1 MSRRSTTKKSPIAKI
16 IASIVAVAIIALA
29 GFFIYNSFL
38 APSGDKLNDAK
49 VTQEAPKQT
58 DTASQQEAPKQT
70 YTASQEE
77 KEYLANKFKGLLA
90 TNSETVGY
98 VYIPGTQLDE
108 PVVQTT
114 DNATYLDK
122 TFEGVHQPLMGAVFM
137 DADNKKDFSDR
148 LTWLF
153 GHARGSKVPDHRMFK
168 VVNYYSSQEYF
179 DKHQYVVI
187 ETPERKYYYEA
198 IAVVIVP
205 ETTAFYRTSFDD
217 DKDFEKQ
224 LTAIYDE
231 AKIKKANTKVSPK
244 DKYLVL
250 STCLEEDDTIRTNL
264 YLRQIPDSEMTE
276 FVKQHKDQLAYT
288 PTR

>member
-1 MSRRSTTKKSPIAKI
+1 MMSGHSRTKKTSIGKI
-16 IASIVAVAIIALA
+16 IASIIAVAIVALG
-29 GFFIYNSFL
+29 GFFIYSSFL
-38 APSGDKLNDAK
+38 APKSDKQNDVK
-49 VTQEAPKQT
+49 VTQEASKQ
-58 DTASQQEAPKQT
+58 A
-70 YTASQEE
+70 YTVSAEE

-90 TNSETVGY
+90 TNSETVAY

-122 TFEGVHQPLMGAVFM
+122 RFDGVNEPLMGTVFM

-168 VVNYYSSQEYF
+168 DVNYFSRQDYF
-179 DKHQYVVI
+179 DKHPYVVI

-198 IAVVIVP
+198 VAMIIVP
-205 ETTAFYRTSFDD
+205 EETAFYRTSFDD
-217 DKDFEKQ
+217 DADFEKQ
-224 LTAIYDE
+224 LTTIYDT
-231 AKIKKANTKVSPK
+231 AQVKKPNVKVSSK

-250 STCLEEDDTIRTNL
+250 STCREEDDTIRANL
-264 YLRQIPDSEMTE
+264 YLRQIPDSEMTD
-276 FVKQHKDQLAYT
+276 FVKQHGEELQYK

>member
-1 MSRRSTTKKSPIAKI
+1 MSRRSTTKKSPITKI
-16 IASIVAVAIIALA
+16 IASIVAVAIVALG
-29 GFFIYNSFL
+29 GFFIYKSFL

-49 VTQEAPKQT
+49 ITQEAPKQ
-58 DTASQQEAPKQT
+58 S
-70 YTASQEE
+70 YTTSAEE

-114 DNATYLDK
+114 DNSTYLDK
-122 TFEGVHQPLMGAVFM
+122 RFDGGHEPYMGTVFM
-137 DADNKKDFSDR
+137 DTDNKKDFSDR

-153 GHARGSKVPDHRMFK
+153 GHARGSKVGDHRMFND
-168 VVNYYSSQEYF
+168 VNYYSRQDYF
-179 DKHQYVVI
+179 DEHPYVVI

-198 IAVVIVP
+198 VAMIIVP
-205 ETTAFYRTSFDD
+205 EETAFYRTSFDD
-217 DKDFEKQ
+217 DKDFQTQ
-224 LTAIYDE
+224 LTTIYE
-231 AKIKKANTKVSPK
+231 TAEVKKPNVKVSAK

-250 STCLEEDDTIRTNL
+250 STCREEDETIRANL
-264 YLRQIPDSEMTE
+264 YLRQIPDSEMSE
-276 FVKQHKDQLAYT
+276 FVKQHKDQLMYK

>member
-1 MSRRSTTKKSPIAKI
+1 MSRRSTTKKSPITKI
-16 IASIVAVAIIALA
+16 IASIVAVAIVALG
-29 GFFIYNSFL
+29 GFFIYKSFL

-49 VTQEAPKQT
+49 ITQEAPKQ
-58 DTASQQEAPKQT
+58 S
-70 YTASQEE
+70 YTTSAEE

-114 DNATYLDK
+114 DNSTYLDK
-122 TFEGVHQPLMGAVFM
+122 RFDGGHEPYMGTVFM
-137 DADNKKDFSDR
+137 DTDNKKDFSDR

-153 GHARGSKVPDHRMFK
+153 GHARGSKAGDHRMFND
-168 VVNYYSSQEYF
+168 VNYYSRQDYF
-179 DKHQYVVI
+179 DEHPYVVI

-198 IAVVIVP
+198 VAMIIVP
-205 ETTAFYRTSFDD
+205 EETAFYRTSFDD
-217 DKDFEKQ
+217 DKDFQTQ
-224 LTAIYDE
+224 LTTIYE
-231 AKIKKANTKVSPK
+231 TAEVKKPNVKVSAK

-250 STCLEEDDTIRTNL
+250 STCREEDETIRANL
-264 YLRQIPDSEMTE
+264 YLRQIPDSEMSE
-276 FVKQHKDQLAYT
+276 FVKQHKDQLTYK

>member
-1 MSRRSTTKKSPIAKI
+1 MMSGHSRTKKTPIGKI
-16 IASIVAVAIIALA
+16 IASIITVAVVALG
-29 GFFIYNSFL
+29 GFFIYSSFL
-38 APSGDKLNDAK
+38 APKSDKQNDVK
-49 VTQEAPKQT
+49 VTQEASKQ
-58 DTASQQEAPKQT
+58 A
-70 YTASQEE
+70 YTVSAEE

-90 TNSETVGY
+90 TNSETVAY

-122 TFEGVHQPLMGAVFM
+122 RFDGVNEPLMGTVFM

-168 VVNYYSSQEYF
+168 DVNYFSRQDYF
-179 DKHQYVVI
+179 DKHPYVVI

-198 IAVVIVP
+198 VAMIIVP
-205 ETTAFYRTSFDD
+205 EETAFYRTSFDD
-217 DKDFEKQ
+217 DADFEKQ
-224 LTAIYDE
+224 LTTIYDT
-231 AKIKKANTKVSPK
+231 AQVKKPNVKVSSK

-250 STCLEEDDTIRTNL
+250 STCREEDDTIRANL
-264 YLRQIPDSEMTE
+264 YLRQIPDSEMTD
-276 FVKQHKDQLAYT
+276 FVKQHGEELQYK

>member
-1 MSRRSTTKKSPIAKI
+1 MMSGHSRTKKTPIGKI
-16 IASIVAVAIIALA
+16 ITSIITVAVVALG
-29 GFFIYNSFL
+29 GFFIYSSFL
-38 APSGDKLNDAK
+38 APKSDKQNDVK
-49 VTQEAPKQT
+49 VTQEASKQ
-58 DTASQQEAPKQT
+58 A
-70 YTASQEE
+70 YTVSAEE

-90 TNSETVGY
+90 TNSETVAY

-122 TFEGVHQPLMGAVFM
+122 RFDGVNEPLMGTVFM

-168 VVNYYSSQEYF
+168 DVNYFSRQDYF
-179 DKHQYVVI
+179 DKHPYVVI

-198 IAVVIVP
+198 VAMIIVP
-205 ETTAFYRTSFDD
+205 EETAFYRTSFDD
-217 DKDFEKQ
+217 DADFEKQ
-224 LTAIYDE
+224 LTTIYDT
-231 AKIKKANTKVSPK
+231 AQVKKPNVKVSSK

-250 STCLEEDDTIRTNL
+250 STCREEDDTIRANL
-264 YLRQIPDSEMTE
+264 YLRQIPDSEMTD
-276 FVKQHKDQLAYT
+276 FVKQHGEELQYK

>member
-1 MSRRSTTKKSPIAKI
+1 MSGHSRTKKTPIGKI
-16 IASIVAVAIIALA
+16 IASIAAVVIVALGAL
-29 GFFIYNSFL
+29 FIYNNSFS
-38 APSGDKLNDAK
+38 ASSENKQTETT
-49 VTQEAPKQT
+49 VTQEASKQ
-58 DTASQQEAPKQT
+58 A

-168 VVNYYSSQEYF
+168 DVNYYSSQDYF
-179 DKHQYVVI
+179 DKHPYVVI

-198 IAVVIVP
+198 VAVVIVP
-205 ETTAFYRTSFDD
+205 ETTAFYRTSFEDD
-217 DKDFEKQ
+217 ADFEKQ

-231 AKIKKANTKVSPK
+231 AKVKKPNVKVSPK
-244 DKYLVL
+244 DKYMVL
-250 STCLEEDDTIRTNL
+250 STCLEEDDTIRTNI
-264 YLRQIPDSEMTE
+264 YLRQIPDSEMTD
-276 FVKQHKDQLAYT
+276 FVKQHGEELQYK

>member
-1 MSRRSTTKKSPIAKI
+1 MMSGHSRTKKTPIGKI
-16 IASIVAVAIIALA
+16 IASIITVAVVALG
-29 GFFIYNSFL
+29 GFFIYSSFL
-38 APSGDKLNDAK
+38 APKSDKQNDVK
-49 VTQEAPKQT
+49 VTQEASKQ
-58 DTASQQEAPKQT
+58 A
-70 YTASQEE
+70 YTVSAEE

-122 TFEGVHQPLMGAVFM
+122 TFDGGNQPLMGTVFM

-153 GHARGSKVPDHRMFK
+153 GHARGSKVTDHRMFK
-168 VVNYYSSQEYF
+168 DVNYFSRQDYF
-179 DKHQYVVI
+179 DKHPYVVI

-198 IAVVIVP
+198 VAMIIVP
-205 ETTAFYRTSFDD
+205 EETAFYRTSFDD
-217 DKDFEKQ
+217 DADFEKQ
-224 LTAIYDE
+224 LTTIYDT
-231 AKIKKANTKVSPK
+231 AQVKKPNVKVSSK

-250 STCLEEDDTIRTNL
+250 STCREEDDTIRANL
-264 YLRQIPDSEMTE
+264 YLRQIPDSEMTD
-276 FVKQHKDQLAYT
+276 FVKQHGEELQYK

>member
-1 MSRRSTTKKSPIAKI
+1 MSEHSRIKKSPIGKI
-16 IASIVAVAIIALA
+16 IASILTFVVIVFG
-29 GFFIYNSFL
+29 GFFVYNSFL
-38 APSGDKLNDAK
+38 APKSDKQNDAK
-49 VTQEAPKQT
+49 VTQEAPKQAYN
-58 DTASQQEAPKQT
+58 ASA
-70 YTASQEE
+70 EE

-122 TFEGVHQPLMGAVFM
+122 TFDGGYQPLMGAVFM

-153 GHARGSKVPDHRMFK
+153 GHARGSKVPDHRMFRD
-168 VVNYYSSQEYF
+168 VNYFSRQDYF
-179 DKHQYVVI
+179 DKHPYVVI

-198 IAVVIVP
+198 VAMIIVP
-205 ETTAFYRTSFDD
+205 EETAFYRTSFDD
-217 DKDFEKQ
+217 DADFEKQ
-224 LTAIYDE
+224 LTTIYDT
-231 AKIKKANTKVSPK
+231 AQVKKPNVKVSSK

-250 STCLEEDDTIRTNL
+250 STCREEDDTIRANL
-264 YLRQIPDSEMTE
+264 YLRQIPDSEMTD
-276 FVKQHKDQLAYT
+276 FVKQHGEELQYK

>member
-1 MSRRSTTKKSPIAKI
+1 MSRRSTTKKSPITKI
-16 IASIVAVAIIALA
+16 IASIVAVAIVALG
-29 GFFIYNSFL
+29 GFFIYKSFL

-49 VTQEAPKQT
+49 VTQEAPKQ
-58 DTASQQEAPKQT
+58 A
-70 YTASQEE
+70 YTASAEE

-114 DNATYLDK
+114 DNSTYLDK
-122 TFEGVHQPLMGAVFM
+122 RFDGGHEPYMGTVFM
-137 DADNKKDFSDR
+137 DTDNKKDFSDR

-153 GHARGSKVPDHRMFK
+153 GHARGSKVGDHRMFND
-168 VVNYYSSQEYF
+168 VNYYSRQDYF
-179 DKHQYVVI
+179 DEHPYVVI

-198 IAVVIVP
+198 VAMIIVP
-205 ETTAFYRTSFDD
+205 EETAFYRTSFDD
-217 DKDFEKQ
+217 DKDFQTQ
-224 LTAIYDE
+224 LTTIYE
-231 AKIKKANTKVSPK
+231 TAEVKKPNVKVSAK

-250 STCLEEDDTIRTNL
+250 STCREEDETIRANL
-264 YLRQIPDSEMTE
+264 YLRQIPDSEMSE
-276 FVKQHKDQLAYT
+276 FVKQHKDQLMYK

>member
-1 MSRRSTTKKSPIAKI
+1 MSGHSRTKKTPIGKI
-16 IASIVAVAIIALA
+16 IASIIAVAVVALG
-29 GFFIYNSFL
+29 GFFIYSSFL
-38 APSGDKLNDAK
+38 APKSDKQNDVK
-49 VTQEAPKQT
+49 VTQETSKQ
-58 DTASQQEAPKQT
+58 A
-70 YTASQEE
+70 YTVSAEE

-122 TFEGVHQPLMGAVFM
+122 TFDGGYQPLMGAVFM

-168 VVNYYSSQEYF
+168 DVNYFSRQDYF
-179 DKHQYVVI
+179 DKHPYVVI

-198 IAVVIVP
+198 VAMIIVP
-205 ETTAFYRTSFDD
+205 EETAFYRTSFDD
-217 DKDFEKQ
+217 DADFEKQ
-224 LTAIYDE
+224 LTTIYDT
-231 AKIKKANTKVSPK
+231 AQVKKPNVKVSSK

-250 STCLEEDDTIRTNL
+250 STCREEDDTIRANL
-264 YLRQIPDSEMTE
+264 YLRQIPDSEMTD
-276 FVKQHKDQLAYT
+276 FVKQHGEELQYK

>member
-1 MSRRSTTKKSPIAKI
+1 MSGHSRTKKTPIGKI
-16 IASIVAVAIIALA
+16 IASIAAVVIVALGAL
-29 GFFIYNSFL
+29 FIYNNSFS
-38 APSGDKLNDAK
+38 ASSENKQTETT
-49 VTQEAPKQT
+49 VTQEASKQ
-58 DTASQQEAPKQT
+58 AYA
-70 YTASQEE
+70 ASQEE

-168 VVNYYSSQEYF
+168 DVNYFSSQDYF
-179 DKHQYVVI
+179 DKHPYVVI

-205 ETTAFYRTSFDD
+205 ETTAFYRTSFEDD
-217 DKDFEKQ
+217 ADFEKQ

-231 AKIKKANTKVSPK
+231 AKVKKPNVKVSPK
-244 DKYLVL
+244 DKYMVL
-250 STCLEEDDTIRTNL
+250 STCLEEDDTIRTNI
-264 YLRQIPDSEMTE
+264 YLRQIPDSEMTD
-276 FVKQHKDQLAYT
+276 FVKQHGEELQYK
-288 PTR
+288 PTRE

>member
-1 MSRRSTTKKSPIAKI
+1 MMSGHSRTKKTPIGKI
-16 IASIVAVAIIALA
+16 IASIIAVAVVALG
-29 GFFIYNSFL
+29 GFFIYSSFL
-38 APSGDKLNDAK
+38 APKSDKQNDVK
-49 VTQEAPKQT
+49 VTQEASKQ
-58 DTASQQEAPKQT
+58 A
-70 YTASQEE
+70 YTVSAEE

-122 TFEGVHQPLMGAVFM
+122 RFDGVNEPLMGTVFM

-168 VVNYYSSQEYF
+168 DVNYFSRQDYF
-179 DKHQYVVI
+179 DKHPYVVI

-198 IAVVIVP
+198 VAMIIVP
-205 ETTAFYRTSFDD
+205 EETAFYRTSFDD
-217 DKDFEKQ
+217 DADFEKQ
-224 LTAIYDE
+224 LTTIYDT
-231 AKIKKANTKVSPK
+231 AQVKKPNVKVSSK

-250 STCLEEDDTIRTNL
+250 STCREEDDTIRANL
-264 YLRQIPDSEMTE
+264 YLRQIPDSEMTD
-276 FVKQHKDQLAYT
+276 FVKQHGEELQYK